1 MFKFISK
8 CIDNKGFPV
17 TKLYYGDLSKTMRTA
32 GSNVLFAVVTEM
44 SDSVLKG
51 AEASG
56 FNGMVNGFHQ
66 GILKLAMEPSLLGT
80 AFMEGGPDREI
91 KLDRSPEVDELY
103 IEGYLQAMLDTTYK
117 QDYIRVRVIENQ
129 VLLKNLPANSALIN
143 KIIDRVKSFLVS
155 KGLLKGETS
164 TNSRPLRHLQG
175 ESEWKIGPTVLTL
188 CEHLFV
194 SFSIGMLRKQ
204 ADKIM
209 ASINLEINQRVL
221 RVRRISL
228 FPRKNRREGILSGL
242 GGSAVLCSQG

>member
-129 VLLKNLPANSALIN
+129 KLQLQCAASCNL
-143 KIIDRVKSFLVS
+143 
-155 KGLLKGETS
+155 
-164 TNSRPLRHLQG
+164 H
-175 ESEWKIGPTVLTL
+175 
-188 CEHLFV
+188 
-194 SFSIGMLRKQ
+194 
-204 ADKIM
+204 
-209 ASINLEINQRVL
+209 
-221 RVRRISL
+221 
-228 FPRKNRREGILSGL
+228 
-242 GGSAVLCSQG
+242 

>member
-129 VLLKNLPANSALIN
+129 P
-143 KIIDRVKSFLVS
+143 
-155 KGLLKGETS
+155 
-164 TNSRPLRHLQG
+164 
-175 ESEWKIGPTVLTL
+175 
-188 CEHLFV
+188 
-194 SFSIGMLRKQ
+194 
-204 ADKIM
+204 
-209 ASINLEINQRVL
+209 
-221 RVRRISL
+221 RRIRIDGLARRMQAFRIVHLACCKITSCFSQALL
-228 FPRKNRREGILSGL
+228 FIFYK
-242 GGSAVLCSQG
+242 